1 MKNVLW
7 KLLGFISLGLA
18 YLGIITPG
26 LPWSCFVVFSA
37 YCFAKSSPRMHT
49 WIYSHP
55 RFGPF
60 LTNWTEKKVFPRKMK
75 YLMIVTMSSTV
86 VFLWLTAP
94 LKGVI
99 LSAVFMFL
107 VAVWAWRYPDTVEEY
122 IKRKTNGEKIGWL
135 R

>member
-26 LPWSCFVVFSA
+26 LPWSCFVVLAA
-37 YCFAKSSPRMHT
+37 YCFAKSSPRMYT
-49 WIYSHP
+49 WIYGHP

-75 YLMIVTMSSTV
+75 YLMIVTMSTTV

-94 LKGVI
+94 LRGVI

-122 IKRKTNGEKIGWL
+122 TKRKTNGEKIGWL

>member
-7 KLLGFISLGLA
+7 KLLGFTSLGLA

-26 LPWSCFVVFSA
+26 LPWSCFVVFAA

-60 LTNWTEKKVFPRKMK
+60 LINWTEKKVFPRKMK

-122 IKRKTNGEKIGWL
+122 TKRKTNGEKIGWL
-135 R
+135 K

>member
-1 MKNVLW
+1 MHKGIFF
-7 KLLGFISLGLA
+7 LLGWICLIMA
-18 YLGIITPG
+18 YIGVIVPGIPFSIF
-26 LPWSCFVVFSA
+26 LVVAA
-37 YCFAKSSPRMHT
+37 YCFAKSSPQMHT

-75 YLMIVTMSSTV
+75 YLMIVTMSITV

-99 LSAVFMFL
+99 LSALFMFL

-122 IKRKTNGEKIGWL
+122 TKRKTNGEKIGWL
-135 R
+135 E